1 MSDVAAAREM
11 LETVV
16 RPLVGNPDAIKISE
30 TPGGDGGTVVLE
42 LSLDAG
48 DYGRVIGR
56 GGRTA
61 NAVRQ
66 LVRAAAVRDGR
77 RVLVDIVQ

>member
-1 MSDVAAAREM
+1 MSDAPAARAM

-16 RPLVGNPDAIKISE
+16 RPLVGTPDSISITE
-30 TPGGDGGTVVLE
+30 AAGGDEGTVVLE
-42 LSLDAG
+42 LSLDAA

>member
-1 MSDVAAAREM
+1 MSDAAAARQM

-16 RPLVGNPDAIKISE
+16 RPLVGNPDAIQI
-30 TPGGDGGTVVLE
+30 TQATGGDEGTVVLE
-42 LSLDAG
+42 LSLDPG

>member
-1 MSDVAAAREM
+1 MSDAAAARQM

-16 RPLVGNPDAIKISE
+16 RPLVGNPDAISISE
-30 TPGGDGGTVVLE
+30 TAGGDEGTVVLE
-42 LSLDAG
+42 LSLDPG

>member
-1 MSDVAAAREM
+1 M

-16 RPLVGNPDAIKISE
+16 RPLVGNPDAITITESS
-30 TPGGDGGTVVLE
+30 TGDDGAVVLE
-42 LSLDAG
+42 LSLDPG

-61 NAVRQ
+61 GAVRQ

>member
-1 MSDVAAAREM
+1 MSDAAAAREM

-16 RPLVGNPDAIKISE
+16 RPLVGNPDAISISE
-30 TPGGDGGTVVLE
+30 SAGGDEGTVVLE
-42 LSLDAG
+42 LSLDPG